1 MCTEGLH
8 GLINKATTN
17 GEIHGVSIYCNGPR
31 LTHLLFADDSL
42 IFCRAMEN
50 ECQTLLNILAK
61 YERAFGQ
68 QINQAKTMHFFSKS
82 TNADIQDRIKDMLGV
97 TVVQQYEKYLGLPS
111 LVVRNKTK
119 SFTHIK

>member
-1 MCTEGLH
+1 
-8 GLINKATTN
+8 
-17 GEIHGVSIYCNGPR
+17 
-31 LTHLLFADDSL
+31 
-42 IFCRAMEN
+42 MEN

-68 QINQAKTMHFFSKS
+68 QINQAKTTHFFSKS

-111 LVVRNKTK
+111 LVDRNKTK